1 MAHPSIR
8 MKRLVLAPYEM
19 RDVDE
24 LHGAMSDPHVMQHIG
39 KGALSRPEVQDI
51 VSRVT
56 AGWNETSMGWWTIR
70 LKENKYL
77 IGQICLRPEKDL
89 AEIAVG
95 YALDVAFWRQGYA
108 QEAL

>member
-1 MAHPSIR
+1 MPSAVTHFYSGQP
-8 MKRLVLAPYEM
+8 MHFCSG
-19 RDVDE
+19 VD
-24 LHGAMSDPHVMQHIG
+24 
-39 KGALSRPEVQDI
+39 R
-51 VSRVT
+51 
-56 AGWNETSMGWWTIR
+56 WWTIR
-70 LKENKYL
+70 LKVNKYL

>member
-1 MAHPSIR
+1 
-8 MKRLVLAPYEM
+8 
-19 RDVDE
+19 
-24 LHGAMSDPHVMQHIG
+24 
-39 KGALSRPEVQDI
+39 
-51 VSRVT
+51 
-56 AGWNETSMGWWTIR
+56 MGWWTIR

-95 YALDVAFWRQGYA
+95 YALDVAFWRQGYV